1 MASSDE
7 AKGWVKIVERLGI
20 STIYS
25 LVAIFALWKTAGWV
39 APRADEFMRKHFET
53 MDKLT
58 TTAEKIEETEK
69 ISVEILKELSD
80 SSDKH
85 SQSDDNEAALTKQI
99 HENVQAI
106 HTDVRDIKKAVI
118 QN

>member
-1 MASSDE
+1 MANADE

-25 LVAIFALWKTAGWV
+25 LVAIFALWKSAGWV
-39 APRADEFMRKHFET
+39 APRADEFIRKHFET

-58 TTAEKIEETEK
+58 TTAEKIVETEK
-69 ISVEILKELSD
+69 LSTEILKELST

-85 SQSDDNEAALTKQI
+85 SQSDDEARTLTKQI